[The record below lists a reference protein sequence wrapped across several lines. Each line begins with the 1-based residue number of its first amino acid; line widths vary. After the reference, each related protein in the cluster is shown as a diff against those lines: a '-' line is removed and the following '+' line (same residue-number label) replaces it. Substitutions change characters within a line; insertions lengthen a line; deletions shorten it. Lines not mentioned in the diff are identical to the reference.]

1 METGVIPIFPRV
13 THRAGVKIPL
23 QIENSQGFARNLPI
37 LGESYKDYKGLT
49 ENKSKLQLN
58 GKNPVAVPLSVHC
71 KDSILRQLIGKG
83 DFVTLPGLI

>member
-23 QIENSQGFARNLPI
+23 QIKNSQGFAQNLPI
-37 LGESYKDYKGLT
+37 FRESYKDYRGLT

-58 GKNPVAVPLSVHC
+58 GENPAAVPLSVHC
-71 KDSILRQLIGKG
+71 KDGVLRQLVGKG
-83 DFVTLPGLI
+83 NFLALPGLI